1 MASSWSR
8 AIQAHVE
15 CWRSSIPRSSSL
27 HAPERSTF
35 VNVPR
40 PCVRLGTKAMNLYSS
55 SNSSGIPTRS
65 LILALKG
72 PSGGAPALRGDA
84 RADLRATRNPR
95 SHAHLP
101 SVFLGLFDRVQQ
113 DVPRPCADRLMRL
126 DPSESRIA
134 ISSVTETGDEQPLQ
148 GILLTIVNVTL
159 PLSQALQ
166 MPSPFDERCH
176 DSTEESP
183 AFEHRYADRALGRR
197 DPSSSGRGSADASK
211 RRRSIRFLNRCRAAS
226 G

>member
-1 MASSWSR
+1 M
-8 AIQAHVE
+8 
-15 CWRSSIPRSSSL
+15 
-27 HAPERSTF
+27 
-35 VNVPR
+35 
-40 PCVRLGTKAMNLYSS
+40 
-55 SNSSGIPTRS
+55 
-65 LILALKG
+65 LAEFD
-72 PSGGAPALRGDA
+72 S
-84 RADLRATRNPR
+84 ADLRLFTPQSEVLRQRPSAMRPTRNEGDEPVLILEFEWYPDTVADPR
-95 SHAHLP
+95 AEGPGGAFRASGTPEPIFEPHAIHDRMRDLP

-176 DSTEESP
+176 DSTEES
-183 AFEHRYADRALGRR
+183 L
-197 DPSSSGRGSADASK
+197 PSSTGMQIEPWDGETLVLGTREHDAS
-211 RRRSIRFLNRCRAAS
+211 SAVVAS
-226 G
+226 AS